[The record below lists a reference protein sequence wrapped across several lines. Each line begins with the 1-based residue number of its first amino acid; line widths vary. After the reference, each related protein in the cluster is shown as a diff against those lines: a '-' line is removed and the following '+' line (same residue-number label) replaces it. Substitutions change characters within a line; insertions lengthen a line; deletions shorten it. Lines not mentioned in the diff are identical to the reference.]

1 MSMTSQ
7 QPPNV
12 RFAASWSTQFRFT
25 QAIGRG
31 LSELMRVNATVHVLG
46 PGGLGALNAGEVD
59 VVYSKWVVNEHRHTG
74 RGIYAGAAPDE
85 GLRTIA
91 WLPQEDRFLFA
102 VAPWT
107 GIESFEQLAAE
118 QPALRMAGSGGEAVL
133 QEYGFSYADIEKWG
147 GAVGR
152 MEHTARAAK
161 ERYDAGELDAFFGD
175 GSAYDFSAWPWVG
188 ARGYRFL
195 DVGEEAMRRLE
206 AKGLRRQITPA
217 GFVPG
222 IDRTLTA
229 LDDSHIVVT
238 CRADL
243 DDEVAY
249 NLAKAIDAGKR
260 DIELSSIQIDYDN
273 GEGGG
278 LPMIRPTYWSSLTGP
293 IGRQWDERFTG
304 APLHDGARRYYRE
317 QGYL

>member
-1 MSMTSQ
+1 MTSQ
-7 QPPNV
+7 PPDI

-31 LSELMRVNATVHVLG
+31 LSELMRVNPTVRVIG
-46 PGGLGALNAGEVD
+46 PGGMSALAAGAVD
-59 VVYSKWVVNEHRHTG
+59 VIYSKWVVNEHRYSG
-74 RGIYAGAAPDE
+74 QGFYAVAQPDDW
-85 GLRTIA
+85 LRSIA

-102 VAPWT
+102 MAPWT
-107 GIESFEQLAAE
+107 GVTSFEQLAAE
-118 QPALRMAGSGGEAVL
+118 KPALQMAGSGAEVVL
-133 QEYGFSYADIEKWG
+133 QEYGFSYADIEQWG
-147 GAVGR
+147 GSVGR
-152 MEHTARAAK
+152 MEHTARDAK
-161 ERYDAGELDAFFGD
+161 ARYDAGRLDAFFGD

-195 DVGEEAMRRLE
+195 DIGEAAMRRLE

-222 IDRTLTA
+222 IDRALTA

-238 CRADL
+238 CSAGL
-243 DDEVAY
+243 DDAIAY
-249 NLAKAIDAGKR
+249 NLAKAIDEKKR
-260 DIELSSIQIDYDN
+260 DIELTSIQIDYDN

-293 IGRQWDERFTG
+293 IDRQWDERFTG

-317 QGYL
+317 RGLL